1 MWKTVVYIVLLLIGF
16 VGYAYSVFV
25 EVRNDK
31 LQKEGKENRK
41 KTYLTEIIG
50 GLSIGLIVVPVAEL
64 TEIWLSQYI
73 TSEAA
78 LFFLQMLSIVVVL
91 LVIGI
96 PVRRIAKR

>member
-16 VGYAYSVFV
+16 VGYAYSVYA
-25 EVRNDK
+25 EVRNNK
-31 LQKEGKENRK
+31 LQKEGKENLK
-41 KTYLTEIIG
+41 KAYLTEIIG

-78 LFFLQMLSIVVVL
+78 LFFLQMLSVVVVL

>member
-16 VGYAYSVFV
+16 VGYAYSVYV
-25 EVRNDK
+25 EVRNNK

-41 KTYLTEIIG
+41 KAYLTEIIG
-50 GLSIGLIVVPVAEL
+50 GLSIGLIAVPVIEL
-64 TEIWLSQYI
+64 TEKLLSQYI

-78 LFFLQMLSIVVVL
+78 LFFLQMLSVVVVL

>member
-1 MWKTVVYIVLLLIGF
+1 MWKTVVYIALLLIGF
-16 VGYAYSVFV
+16 VGYAYSVYV

-31 LQKEGKENRK
+31 LQKEEKKVRK

-78 LFFLQMLSIVVVL
+78 MFFLQMLSVVVVL
-91 LVIGI
+91 LVLGI
-96 PVRRIAKR
+96 PVRCIAKR

>member
-1 MWKTVVYIVLLLIGF
+1 MWKTVVYIVLLLIGV

-96 PVRRIAKR
+96 PVRRISKR